1 MAKIDQVGRGYPLQI
16 ANLPMG
22 RNNLR
27 RAISPYMTRD
37 VVRVWDDFTG
47 LSISAERWAV
57 ANSGGTGV
65 ANFATNTQAG
75 GAVRGATGT
84 TANGSQSLVGPV
96 IFTPSKNIMFE
107 IRFKYDLVTGNNF
120 EVGLIDAV
128 PGSNASGVSDVDT
141 PAVAMTNGAVLQMDT
156 SQTLATLAFVSA
168 NAGTPLAAATT
179 TTTVPVAATFMT
191 VRIETRGTDAKCWVD
206 GNLEASLTAP
216 AAATLLAPWVYS
228 RTRNTTTHLM
238 DIDYIHVWC
247 ER

>member
-1 MAKIDQVGRGYPLQI
+1 VAKVDQIKTGYPQQV

-22 RNNLR
+22 RNNLKR
-27 RAISPYMTRD
+27 FLAPYATRD
-37 VVRVWDDFTG
+37 FVRVFDDFTD
-47 LSISAERWAV
+47 LSLNTGRWAV
-57 ANSGGTGV
+57 ANSGGAGA

-107 IRFKYDLVTGNNF
+107 IQFKYDVVTGLNF

-128 PGSNASGVSDVDT
+128 PGANGSGVSDIDT
-141 PAVAMTNGAVLQMDT
+141 PAVTMANGAA
-156 SQTLATLAFVSA
+156 S
-168 NAGTPLAAATT
+168 AATT
-179 TTTVPVAATFMT
+179 TTTVPTAATYMT
-191 VRIETRGTDAKCWVD
+191 VRIETRGAYAKCWVN
-206 GNLEASLTAP
+206 GVEEATLAGPTAG
-216 AAATLLAPWVYS
+216 TLLAPWVYS